1 MPSATRRFV
10 EHRHSCVLAAE
21 RGAEC
26 DHTDIFLRAGAMR
39 GTAHDGT
46 HHHSYDNATHVLRLY
61 PTRYK
66 SALSLPPVPL
76 RLVFCYH
83 PRGRCT

>member
-61 PTRYK
+61 PMRYK
-66 SALSLPPVPL
+66 SALSLGAPFGL
-76 RLVFCYH
+76 LLSS
-83 PRGRCT
+83 RGHCTFV